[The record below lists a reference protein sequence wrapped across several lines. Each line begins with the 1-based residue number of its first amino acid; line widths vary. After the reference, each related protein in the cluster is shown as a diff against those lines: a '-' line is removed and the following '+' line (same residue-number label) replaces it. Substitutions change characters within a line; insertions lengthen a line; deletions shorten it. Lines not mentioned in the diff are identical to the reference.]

1 MHGPE
6 AQCWHGCGEEGTL
19 LHMLWHCPVIESL
32 WREVA
37 HFLSGILKVD
47 LQLSPITCL
56 LGARAENIQ
65 SNKHQRVVSLA
76 CLSTKRMILMNW
88 KIGFLWH
95 ILITNTIHREII
107 ISTCTHAY
115 THNL

>member
-1 MHGPE
+1 RCKKECYHNINPHSRYSPQYWKPNSGVINLS

-56 LGARAENIQ
+56 LGAR
-65 SNKHQRVVSLA
+65 SV
-76 CLSTKRMILMNW
+76 
-88 KIGFLWH
+88 F
-95 ILITNTIHREII
+95 
-107 ISTCTHAY
+107 TCFVGQHTAVAG
-115 THNL
+115 LGK